1 MNSLTKAPVVVLQII
16 FVSRLENGQT
26 RIQLTREDEDVY
38 LKVSYKKTLKVSN
51 TLHYVSDI

>member
-38 LKVSYKKTLKVSN
+38 LKVSYKETLKVSN
-51 TLHYVSDI
+51 TLHDVSDI